1 MKEKMP
7 RIFQFSDILMTEFH
21 QLMNSK
27 EKFLKQ
33 PSLLNADRYRLIT
46 LYEQLESA
54 WSQNHSEKMMIYLE
68 KKSEELREI
77 QKQIKSNCESFKIV
91 TKLKLEKNLVV
102 MRKLSEEIEMSRL
115 EDIEKWKKDLELYKT
130 NILEEE
136 QNLKNYEMDMNLQSQ
151 KRLEET
157 LTKLIE
163 LEIAGKILEELP
175 KLEMKLSSNM
185 QMKRKELMNNLTMI
199 EEKLYSDLED
209 MKKSLDKELVQNRTK
224 LMDLQKNISRY

>member
-102 MRKLSEEIEMSRL
+102 MRKLSEEIEISRL

-157 LTKLIE
+157 MTKLIE
-163 LEIAGKILEELP
+163 LEIVSKILEELP